1 MLNYIDSHCHLG
13 NDRFDADREG
23 RITLAKALGVTRCIE
38 VGSDLPS
45 SKFAMQLAAK
55 HPGISAAVG
64 IHPHEA
70 DSLTPEVLQELAWL
84 CTQPGAVAVGEIGL
98 DYYYNHSPQEQ
109 QRKAFVQ
116 QLELAHTYGLP
127 VVVHCRDAWQE
138 VIELMQ
144 GIPHIDEICGV
155 LHCFTGNLEQ
165 AQLMVDQGWY
175 LGIGGIISFNNAQPL
190 RDVVKQIAL
199 DHLLLETDSPYLAPV
214 PHRGK
219 TNAPEYIPVI
229 AAALAQLKGV
239 SLIEVAEATTH
250 NAERLFG
257 V

>member
-13 NDRFDADREG
+13 SDRFDADRDG
-23 RITLAKALGVTRCIE
+23 RITVAKALGVTRCIE

-45 SKFAMQLAAK
+45 SKFAMKLAEN
-55 HPGISAAVG
+55 HQGISAAVG

-70 DSLTPEVLQELAWL
+70 NSLTPEVLQELAWL

-98 DYYYNHSPQEQ
+98 DYYYNHSPQDQ

-116 QLELAHTYGLP
+116 QLELAHAYGLP

-144 GIPHIDEICGV
+144 AFPHIHEISGV
-155 LHCFTGNLEQ
+155 LHCFTGNLQQ
-165 AQLMVDQGWY
+165 AGMMVDQGWY
-175 LGIGGIISFNNAQPL
+175 LGIGGIITFNNAQLL
-190 RDVVKQIAL
+190 REVVKQVDL
-199 DHLLLETDSPYLAPV
+199 SHLLLETDSPYLAPV

-219 TNAPEYIPVI
+219 ANAPQYIPVI
-229 AAALAQLKGV
+229 AAALAQLKDV
-239 SLIEVAEATTH
+239 SLVEVAEITTR

-257 V
+257 I

>member
-13 NDRFDADREG
+13 SDRFDADRDG
-23 RITLAKALGVTRCIE
+23 RITLAKALGVSRCIE

-45 SKFAMQLAAK
+45 SKFAMKLAEG
-55 HPGISAAVG
+55 HPGLYAAVG
-64 IHPHEA
+64 VHPHEA
-70 DSLTPEVLQELAWL
+70 ISLTPDVLEELSWL

-109 QRKAFVQ
+109 QRTAFVQ
-116 QLELAHTYGLP
+116 QLELAHSYGLP

-138 VIELMQ
+138 VLELMQ
-144 GIPHIDEICGV
+144 AFPHINEICGV

-165 AQLMVDQGWY
+165 AQLMVERGWY
-175 LGIGGIISFNNAQPL
+175 LGVGGIITFNNAQPL
-190 RDVVKQIAL
+190 RDVVQQIDLA
-199 DHLLLETDSPYLAPV
+199 HLLLETDSPYLAPV

-219 TNAPEYIPVI
+219 TNAPQYIPVI
-229 AAALAQLKGV
+229 AAALSKLKGV
-239 SLIEVAEATTH
+239 SLEEVAEVTTR